1 LIIGAGAIGCLVGAR
16 LALAGQQIT
25 LIGRPALV
33 EAVQAHG
40 LTLRM
45 GTETKTAPGVNAV
58 PSVAAAFDG
67 AAAFDLAI
75 LTVKAYDTAAVM
87 AELAPWRS
95 RLPPL
100 LTLQN
105 GVGNEE
111 RLAAILGANRVMS
124 GAITTPVAVTAPGV
138 IEVIRRGRVA
148 LAAVNPRA
156 PAFPA
161 LSLAAMFAA
170 AGLPAGVYDD
180 YRALKWTKL
189 LMNQLANATCAIL
202 GWTPG
207 QVMADARLAD
217 LEIDAWRETLAV
229 MAAQRIRTVTLGGY
243 PFPWFAPLIR
253 TLPHAIIRRAL
264 GRLVAGGRGSKA
276 PSLYLDLEAGKG
288 RTEVPFLNGAV
299 VTAAR
304 PGVKTPVNRVL
315 TATLQALSRGD
326 TPWAEWRDQPER
338 LWQKVQAARR

>member
-1 LIIGAGAIGCLVGAR
+1 MGAR

-45 GTETKTAPGVNAV
+45 GTETQTAPAVNAV
-58 PSVAAAFDG
+58 PSVAAAFD
-67 AAAFDLAI
+67 AAVAFDLAI

-111 RLAAILGANRVMS
+111 RLAAILGANRVMA
-124 GAITTPVAVTAPGV
+124 GAITTPVTVTAPGV

-148 LAAVNPRA
+148 LAAVNPKA

-202 GWTPG
+202 GWTPS

-253 TLPHAIIRRAL
+253 TLPHAVIRRAL

-315 TATLQALSRGD
+315 TETLQALSRGD

>member
-16 LALAGQQIT
+16 LALSGQQIT

-33 EAVQAHG
+33 EAVHAQG

-45 GTETKTAPGVNAV
+45 GTETKTASGIVAV

-75 LTVKAYDTAAVM
+75 LTVKAYDTDAVM
-87 AELAPWRS
+87 GQLAPWRS

-111 RLAAILGANRVMS
+111 RLAAILGANRVMA
-124 GAITTPVAVTAPGV
+124 GAITTPVSVVAPGV

-148 LAAVNPRA
+148 LAAVDPRT

-161 LSLAAMFAA
+161 LSLAAMFEA
-170 AGLPAGVYDD
+170 AGLPARPYDD
-180 YRALKWTKL
+180 YRGLKWTKL

-202 GWTPG
+202 GWTPS
-207 QVMADARLAD
+207 QVMADARLAN

-229 MAAQRIRTVTLGGY
+229 MAAQGIRAVTLGGY

-253 TLPHAIIRRAL
+253 TLPHSVIRRAL
-264 GRLVAGGRGSKA
+264 GRLVAGGRGSKP

-288 RTEVPFLNGAV
+288 RTEVPYLNGAV

-304 PGVKTPVNRVL
+304 PGIKTPVNTIL
-315 TATLQALSRGD
+315 TETLQALSRSD
-326 TPWAEWRDQPER
+326 TSWAEWRDQPER
-338 LWQKVQAARR
+338 LWRKVQTAQR

>member
-1 LIIGAGAIGCLVGAR
+1 MGAR

-33 EAVQAHG
+33 EAIQAQG

-45 GTETKTAPGVNAV
+45 GTETKTASGIVAV

-67 AAAFDLAI
+67 AAVFDLAI
-75 LTVKAYDTAAVM
+75 LTVKAYDTATVM
-87 AELAPWRS
+87 GQLAPWRS

-111 RLAAILGANRVMS
+111 RLAAILGANRVMA
-124 GAITTPVAVTAPGV
+124 GAITTPVAVVSPGV
-138 IEVIRRGRVA
+138 IEAIRRGRVA
-148 LAAVNPRA
+148 LAAVDPRM

-161 LSLAAMFAA
+161 LPLAAMFEA
-170 AGLPAGVYDD
+170 AGLPARVYYD

-202 GWTPG
+202 GWTPS

-217 LEIDAWRETLAV
+217 LEIEAWRETLAV
-229 MAAQRIRTVTLGGY
+229 MAAQGIRTVTLGGY

-253 TLPHAIIRRAL
+253 TLPRPIIRRAL

-288 RTEVPFLNGAV
+288 RTEVAYLNGAV
-299 VTAAR
+299 VAAAR
-304 PGVKTPVNRVL
+304 RGIKTPVNTIL
-315 TATLQALSRGD
+315 TETLQALSRGD
-326 TPWAEWRDQPER
+326 TSWAEWRDQPER
-338 LWQKVQAARR
+338 LWRKVQEAQR